1 MNLTLTEQQQQ
12 EMRHAHYDGAP
23 GVLVSG
29 LIWIVAALICYQLGI
44 KQGVWTLL
52 IGGAL
57 IYPISVIF
65 SKALGRPATTDKSIA
80 QHRISQ
86 NVDAIASWL
95 SALDLSV
102 VAGRPKAFENMTL
115 IG

>member
-52 IGGAL
+52 VGGAL

-65 SKALGRPATTDKSIA
+65 SKALGRQRRQINPTHSTNWRWR
-80 QHRISQ
+80 QHF
-86 NVDAIASWL
+86 
-95 SALDLSV
+95 
-102 VAGRPKAFENMTL
+102 G
-115 IG
+115 